1 MATLAKD
8 PVGKRLSSERTLGEH
23 PLGLYVL
30 FFTEMWER
38 FCYYGMRALLVYYMT
53 KMLFLPENVG
63 GIAGHATV
71 VAGLSK
77 VFGPMSSQA
86 LASQIYGLY
95 TGLVYLTPIAGGYF
109 ADKLLGQRKT
119 VVIGGVLMAL
129 GEFLMMSPRWFYAAL
144 LLLIVGNGFFK
155 PNISTQVGNLYP
167 KGDHRRD
174 RAFMIFYV
182 GINLGAFMSPF
193 VCGTLGESK
202 NYGWAWGFGSAGVG
216 LLVGLAIYLA
226 GQGLLA
232 PDSVMKKQAALEEAK
247 KEPKEALYREPA
259 PRPRGA
265 QDPVAAKPSD
275 GSRIG
280 ALVVLCALNI
290 VFWGVYEQQGN
301 TLALWA
307 DNNTNRFIGSWEVP
321 ASWFQAVNPAMIFLF
336 TPFINALWRRQAK
349 RGKEPASVTK
359 MAIGCFL
366 LGISFLIMIGGARV
380 VDSGRQ
386 ASMGWFIG
394 CTAILTLGEL
404 YLSPVGLSLVTKISP
419 PRIVSLM
426 MGMWFVSSFFGNYM
440 SGLLGTLWEKMSK
453 GAFFVMLSGL
463 SVATGVVM
471 LLLMVPLKRA
481 IGDENAQDEE
491 DAEARPAP

>member
-1 MATLAKD
+1 MTRHS
-8 PVGKRLSSERTLGEH
+8 VGKKLSERTLGEH

-53 KMLFLPENVG
+53 KMLFLPETVG
-63 GIAGHATV
+63 KVAGHSV
-71 VAGLSK
+71 IVAALTR
-77 VFGPMSSQA
+77 VFGEMSSQA

-109 ADKLLGQRKT
+109 ADRFLGQRKT

-129 GEFLMMSPRWFYAAL
+129 GEFLMMSPRWFYVAL

-202 NYGWAWGFGSAGVG
+202 DYGWAWGFGSAGVG
-216 LLVGLAIYLA
+216 LLLGLAIYLA

-232 PDSVMKKQAALEEAK
+232 PDSVMKKKAALEEAT
-247 KEPKEALYREPA
+247 KEPKAPKEALYREPA
-259 PRPRGA
+259 ERPKA
-265 QDPVAAKPSD
+265 PVDPSTIDAKKASD

-280 ALVVLCALNI
+280 ALLVLCALNV

-349 RGKEPASVTK
+349 RDREPTSVTK

-366 LGISFLIMIGGARV
+366 LGISFLVMIGGARV

-386 ASMGWFIG
+386 ASMGWFVG

-453 GAFFVMLSGL
+453 GSFFLMLSGL
-463 SVATGVVM
+463 SFATGIVM

-481 IGDENAQDEE
+481 IGDENARDDD
-491 DAEARPAP
+491 DAEPAA

>member
-1 MATLAKD
+1 MATAAKKNLRD
-8 PVGKRLSSERTLGEH
+8 LKIGEH
-23 PLGLYVL
+23 PAGLYVL

-38 FCYYGMRALLVYYMT
+38 FCFYGMRALLVYYMT

-63 GIAGHATV
+63 RVAGHAA
-71 VAGLSK
+71 VAGALSK
-77 VFGPMSSQA
+77 VFGEMTSQA

-109 ADKLLGQRKT
+109 ADRFLGQRKT
-119 VVIGGVLMAL
+119 VVIGGVIMAL
-129 GEFLMMSPRWFYAAL
+129 GEFLMMYPKWFYAAL
-144 LLLIVGNGFFK
+144 FLLIIGNGFFK

-167 KGDHRRD
+167 KGDERRD
-174 RAFMIFYV
+174 RAFMVFYV
-182 GINLGAFMSPF
+182 GINLGAFLSPF
-193 VCGTLGESK
+193 VCGTLGESP

-216 LLVGLAIYLA
+216 MILGLALYMA

-232 PDSVMKKQAALEEAK
+232 PDSVMKKQAADAEEEAPAK
-247 KEPKEALYREPA
+247 PEKEKSYRESAKPKA
-259 PRPRGA
+259 EPG
-265 QDPVAAKPSD
+265 KPSD
-275 GSRIG
+275 GSRVG

-307 DNNTNRFIGSWEVP
+307 DNNTDRHLGSWEVP
-321 ASWFQAVNPAMIFLF
+321 ATWFQAVNPIMIFLF
-336 TPFINALWRRQAK
+336 TPFINALWRWQAK
-349 RGKEPASVTK
+349 KKKEPTSVTK

-366 LGISFLIMIGGARV
+366 LGVSFLVMIGGARV
-380 VDSGRQ
+380 VDSGAQ
-386 ASMGWFIG
+386 ASMGWFVG

-419 PRIVSLM
+419 PKIVSLM

-453 GAFFVMLSGL
+453 GAFFAMLSGL

-471 LLLMVPLKRA
+471 ILLMVPLKRA
-481 IGDENAQDEE
+481 IGDENAKEE
-491 DAEARPAP
+491 EPAAEGGPPA

>member
-1 MATLAKD
+1 MTAQKSLRDLKI
-8 PVGKRLSSERTLGEH
+8 GEH
-23 PLGLYVL
+23 PAGLYVL

-38 FCYYGMRALLVYYMT
+38 FCFYGMRALLVYYMT

-63 GIAGHATV
+63 NVAGHAAV
-71 VAGLSK
+71 VGALTK
-77 VFGPMSSQA
+77 VFGPMTAQA

-95 TGLVYLTPIAGGYF
+95 TGLVYLTPIMGGYF
-109 ADKLLGQRKT
+109 ADRFLGQRKT
-119 VVIGGVLMAL
+119 VIIGGVIMAL
-129 GEFLMMSPRWFYAAL
+129 GEFMMMFPRWFYLAL

-167 KGDHRRD
+167 KGDERRD
-174 RAFMIFYV
+174 RAFMVFYV
-182 GINLGAFMSPF
+182 GINLGAALSPF

-216 LLVGLAIYLA
+216 MLLGLAIYIA

-232 PDSVMKKQAALEEAK
+232 PDSVMKKKAAEEAAK
-247 KEPKEALYREPA
+247 KEPAEKGYREPA
-259 PRPRGA
+259 ERPA
-265 QDPVAAKPSD
+265 QPSKEGTPKASD

-280 ALVVLCALNI
+280 ALLVLCALNV

-307 DNNTNRFIGSWEVP
+307 DNNTERHLFGWEVP
-321 ASWFQAVNPAMIFLF
+321 ASWFQAVNPVFIFLF
-336 TPFINALWRRQAK
+336 TPFINALWRSQARK
-349 RGKEPASVTK
+349 KKEPTSVTK

-380 VDSGRQ
+380 VDSGKL
-386 ASMGWFIG
+386 ASMGWFLG

-419 PRIVSLM
+419 PRMVSLM
-426 MGMWFVSSFFGNYM
+426 MGMWFISSFFGNYM

-453 GAFFVMLSGL
+453 GAFFTMLSGL
-463 SVATGVVM
+463 SIATGVLM
-471 LLLMVPLKRA
+471 IALMVPLRKA
-481 IGDENAQDEE
+481 IGDENAKE
-491 DAEARPAP
+491 DAEEEPPAPAV